1 MLPAFSSPIFFFFFF
16 CTTWKFSTK
25 ISSWKKRLKYIPCD
39 ISLKV
44 CKISFKSIYTASK
57 FHQQFVVSPRNLA
70 CKYKLFC
77 NFAFF
82 CGDFLPVFESFW
94 YEASFFSVF
103 LWFLSL
109 IVHVRLVWYLYFCSR
124 KIKWFYLILLSPLP
138 NDFCRFYICLRLQH
152 FCRFENLIYKFCL
165 DLDDFFSPYCN
176 KAFLNF

>member
-1 MLPAFSSPIFFFFFF
+1 MIYHSKCAKSALNQFILLQNFTNNSWSHHAILHVSTEHML
-16 CTTWKFSTK
+16 
-25 ISSWKKRLKYIPCD
+25 
-39 ISLKV
+39 V
-44 CKISFKSIYTASK
+44 
-57 FHQQFVVSPRNLA
+57 
-70 CKYKLFC
+70 KLFC

-94 YEASFFSVF
+94 YGASFFSVF